1 MTDVAAG
8 MVRPFGQ
15 KDRLDAAF
23 EKFVVKFRRSSRRGD
38 CGGDRQRG
46 QNRHAYERTSR
57 HSTLH
62 QRRRRSSSDGTSN
75 ANLDKLV
82 PDKKRR
88 IWRCTACPRRQLV
101 DVAVGSI
108 AQLWSWAGRF
118 RSISINGHSS
128 EEDPFGNGGGQMLAL
143 AKKEATAG
151 PPLPF
156 GPRV

>member
-46 QNRHAYERTSR
+46 QNRHAHESTSR
-57 HSTLH
+57 HLTLH
-62 QRRRRSSSDGTSN
+62 QRRRRSSSDRRSN
-75 ANLDKLV
+75 ANLDKLELV

-101 DVAVGSI
+101 DVAVGSTTELLNNMSDHASGADMPGQTRHLFVGLVAAAGESII
-108 AQLWSWAGRF
+108 AA
-118 RSISINGHSS
+118 
-128 EEDPFGNGGGQMLAL
+128 
-143 AKKEATAG
+143 
-151 PPLPF
+151 
-156 GPRV
+156 

>member
-38 CGGDRQRG
+38 CGGNRQRG
-46 QNRHAYERTSR
+46 QNRHAYESTSR

-82 PDKKRR
+82 PGQKAADLAMHCLSASAARGCR
-88 IWRCTACPRRQLV
+88 
-101 DVAVGSI
+101 
-108 AQLWSWAGRF
+108 SWV
-118 RSISINGHSS
+118 
-128 EEDPFGNGGGQMLAL
+128 
-143 AKKEATAG
+143 K
-151 PPLPF
+151 
-156 GPRV
+156 V

>member
-1 MTDVAAG
+1 

-46 QNRHAYERTSR
+46 QNRHAYESTSR

-82 PDKKRR
+82 P
-88 IWRCTACPRRQLV
+88 
-101 DVAVGSI
+101 G
-108 AQLWSWAGRF
+108 
-118 RSISINGHSS
+118 
-128 EEDPFGNGGGQMLAL
+128 
-143 AKKEATAG
+143 
-151 PPLPF
+151 
-156 GPRV
+156 